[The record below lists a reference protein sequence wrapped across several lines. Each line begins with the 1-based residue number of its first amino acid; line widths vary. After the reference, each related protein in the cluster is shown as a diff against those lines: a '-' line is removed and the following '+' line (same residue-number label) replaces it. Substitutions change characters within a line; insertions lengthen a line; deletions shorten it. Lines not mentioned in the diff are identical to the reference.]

1 VRLIDPSSGR
11 PEAPHLLTH
20 GQVSYHLARRLGG
33 GAMGEVYSARAVG
46 GGVDRWVCIKR
57 LAGRLDPEDAVL
69 LREEAR
75 ILASVRHAN
84 VLALLAVGE
93 EPNGEPFLVLELVD
107 GLDLKGLCAALAS
120 GDRLPDM
127 VAVHIACALLRA
139 LAAVQRYLP
148 GLVHRDVTP
157 HNVLVSTHGEV
168 KLADFGIA
176 LARDRA
182 RWTQPLFVKGK
193 VGYMSPE
200 QILGAE
206 IDGRSDQFAVG
217 VILYELLA
225 GERPW
230 GLARGSRE
238 LRAVVEER
246 PRPLPRGRSR
256 MDRALSGV
264 VMRLIAR
271 RPDDRYRSPEDALR
285 ALAPFGAGEL
295 GSLRLASL
303 VAALCGS
310 SDREAIRRG

>member
-1 VRLIDPSSGR
+1 
-11 PEAPHLLTH
+11 
-20 GQVSYHLARRLGG
+20 
-33 GAMGEVYSARAVG
+33 
-46 GGVDRWVCIKR
+46 VCIKR

-93 EPNGEPFLVLELVD
+93 EADGEPFLVLELVD
-107 GLDLKGLCAALAS
+107 GLDLKSLGGALAQ

-176 LARDRA
+176 LARDRT

-206 IDGRSDQFAVG
+206 IDGRTDQFAVG

-230 GLARGSRE
+230 GVARGAGE
-238 LRAVVEER
+238 LRAVVDER
-246 PRPLPRGRSR
+246 PRPLSHGRGRGRSR
-256 MDRALSGV
+256 MDRALAGV

-271 RPDDRYRSPEDALR
+271 RLEDRYRSPEDALR

-295 GSLRLASL
+295 GSLRLASIVEGL
-303 VAALCGS
+303 HGTSGAKSAAGAAEKG
-310 SDREAIRRG
+310 DR

>member
-1 VRLIDPSSGR
+1 
-11 PEAPHLLTH
+11 LTH
-20 GQVSYHLARRLGG
+20 GQVSYHLVRRLGA

-46 GGVDRWVCIKR
+46 GGVERWVCIKR

-93 EPNGEPFLVLELVD
+93 EADGEPFLVLELVD
-107 GLDLKGLCAALAS
+107 GLDLKALCAALAH

-139 LAAVQRYLP
+139 LAAVQRHLP

-176 LARDRA
+176 LARDRT

-200 QILGAE
+200 QVLGAE
-206 IDGRSDQFAVG
+206 IDGRTDQFAVG

-230 GLARGSRE
+230 GVARGAGE
-238 LRAVVEER
+238 LRAVVDER
-246 PRPLPRGRSR
+246 PRPLPRLRSR
-256 MDRALSGV
+256 MDRALAGV

-271 RPDDRYRSPEDALR
+271 RPEDRYRSPEDALR

-295 GSLRLASL
+295 GSLRLASIVDEL
-303 VAALCGS
+303 RGPNGAAKATRATER
-310 SDREAIRRG
+310 DER

>member
-1 VRLIDPSSGR
+1 MPRVLV
-11 PEAPHLLTH
+11 H
-20 GQVSYHLARRLGG
+20 GQVNYHLLRRLGG
-33 GAMGEVYSARAVG
+33 GAMGDVYSARAVG
-46 GGVDRWVCIKR
+46 GGVERWVCIKR
-57 LAGRLDPEDAVL
+57 LAGTLEPDDAAL

-93 EPNGEPFLVLELVD
+93 EPEGEPFLVLELVD
-107 GLDLKGLCAALAS
+107 GMDLKRLCMVLPA
-120 GDRLPDM
+120 GDRLPEM
-127 VAVHIACALLRA
+127 IAVHISCAILRA
-139 LAAVQRYLP
+139 LGAVQRCLP

-168 KLADFGIA
+168 KLGDFGIA

-200 QILGAE
+200 QILGAD
-206 IDGRSDQFAVG
+206 IDGRSDLFAVG

-230 GLARGSRE
+230 GPLRGVRE
-238 LRAVVEER
+238 LRAVVDE
-246 PRPLPRGRSR
+246 PARPLPRRR
-256 MDRALSGV
+256 NRAERALAGV
-264 VMRLIAR
+264 VDRLLAR
-271 RPDDRYRSPEDALR
+271 RPEDRYATPEDALR

-295 GSLRLASL
+295 GSLRLGAL
-303 VAALCGS
+303 VAAIEGR
-310 SDREAIRRG
+310 REDG